1 MNFFKKSLSSKFFI
15 FIFGIILGSFL
26 SVTFLNHYINIEIL
40 RPEPAQGKLK
50 SYSLTHDNLDRT
62 YDVFVPDSLKKNAPV
77 FFIFHGSYG
86 TSAGMRGATG
96 FDFEYLAQE
105 KGFLV
110 VYPQGYKNF
119 WNDCRGSADYE
130 ANLKDVDDIGYYK
143 KVINLI
149 EKDFGIN
156 KNNIISTGIS
166 NGGHMVYKLAYEIP
180 KSTFLHAPL
189 VANLPIKNNNDCDI
203 SEVEV
208 NMAIFN
214 GTNDQINPYNGGLVS
229 LLGNDSRG
237 EVLSSEESYKY
248 WRDLSFFEEENF
260 KILPERDENLNSSV
274 TKKDVIGSKIVALYT
289 LVNGGHI
296 YASPNV
302 KYSSFFGGN
311 VNDIN
316 TAEEIYKIFENL
328 KINN

>member
-1 MNFFKKSLSSKFFI
+1 
-15 FIFGIILGSFL
+15 
-26 SVTFLNHYINIEIL
+26 
-40 RPEPAQGKLK
+40 
-50 SYSLTHDNLDRT
+50 
-62 YDVFVPDSLKKNAPV
+62 
-77 FFIFHGSYG
+77 
-86 TSAGMRGATG
+86 
-96 FDFEYLAQE
+96 
-105 KGFLV
+105 
-110 VYPQGYKNF
+110 
-119 WNDCRGSADYE
+119 
-130 ANLKDVDDIGYYK
+130 
-143 KVINLI
+143 
-149 EKDFGIN
+149 
-156 KNNIISTGIS
+156 
-166 NGGHMVYKLAYEIP
+166 
-180 KSTFLHAPL
+180 
-189 VANLPIKNNNDCDI
+189 
-203 SEVEV
+203 
-208 NMAIFN
+208 MAIFN

-260 KILPERDENLNSSV
+260 KILPERDKNLNSSV

-328 KINN
+328 KIKN

>member
-1 MNFFKKSLSSKFFI
+1 
-15 FIFGIILGSFL
+15 
-26 SVTFLNHYINIEIL
+26 
-40 RPEPAQGKLK
+40 
-50 SYSLTHDNLDRT
+50 
-62 YDVFVPDSLKKNAPV
+62 
-77 FFIFHGSYG
+77 
-86 TSAGMRGATG
+86 
-96 FDFEYLAQE
+96 
-105 KGFLV
+105 
-110 VYPQGYKNF
+110 
-119 WNDCRGSADYE
+119 
-130 ANLKDVDDIGYYK
+130 
-143 KVINLI
+143 
-149 EKDFGIN
+149 
-156 KNNIISTGIS
+156 
-166 NGGHMVYKLAYEIP
+166 MVYKLAYEIP

-274 TKKDVIGSKIVALYT
+274 TKKDVVGSKIVALYT

-328 KINN
+328 KIKN

>member
-1 MNFFKKSLSSKFFI
+1 
-15 FIFGIILGSFL
+15 
-26 SVTFLNHYINIEIL
+26 
-40 RPEPAQGKLK
+40 
-50 SYSLTHDNLDRT
+50 
-62 YDVFVPDSLKKNAPV
+62 
-77 FFIFHGSYG
+77 
-86 TSAGMRGATG
+86 
-96 FDFEYLAQE
+96 
-105 KGFLV
+105 
-110 VYPQGYKNF
+110 
-119 WNDCRGSADYE
+119 
-130 ANLKDVDDIGYYK
+130 
-143 KVINLI
+143 
-149 EKDFGIN
+149 
-156 KNNIISTGIS
+156 
-166 NGGHMVYKLAYEIP
+166 MVYKLAYEIP
-180 KSTFLHAPL
+180 NSTFLHAPL

-237 EVLSSEESYKY
+237 EVISSEESYKY

-274 TKKDVIGSKIVALYT
+274 TKKDVVGSKIVALYT

-328 KINN
+328 KIKN

>member
-1 MNFFKKSLSSKFFI
+1 
-15 FIFGIILGSFL
+15 
-26 SVTFLNHYINIEIL
+26 
-40 RPEPAQGKLK
+40 
-50 SYSLTHDNLDRT
+50 
-62 YDVFVPDSLKKNAPV
+62 
-77 FFIFHGSYG
+77 
-86 TSAGMRGATG
+86 MRGATG

-180 KSTFLHAPL
+180 NSTVLHAPL

-229 LLGNDSRG
+229 LLGNVSRG

-248 WRDLSFFEEENF
+248 WRDLSSFEEEKF
-260 KILPERDENLNSSV
+260 KVLPERDENLNSSV

-328 KINN
+328 KVKN

>member
-1 MNFFKKSLSSKFFI
+1 
-15 FIFGIILGSFL
+15 
-26 SVTFLNHYINIEIL
+26 
-40 RPEPAQGKLK
+40 
-50 SYSLTHDNLDRT
+50 
-62 YDVFVPDSLKKNAPV
+62 
-77 FFIFHGSYG
+77 
-86 TSAGMRGATG
+86 
-96 FDFEYLAQE
+96 
-105 KGFLV
+105 
-110 VYPQGYKNF
+110 
-119 WNDCRGSADYE
+119 
-130 ANLKDVDDIGYYK
+130 
-143 KVINLI
+143 
-149 EKDFGIN
+149 
-156 KNNIISTGIS
+156 
-166 NGGHMVYKLAYEIP
+166 MVYKLAYEIP
-180 KSTFLHAPL
+180 NSTVLHAPL

-229 LLGNDSRG
+229 LLGNVSRG

-248 WRDLSFFEEENF
+248 WRDLSSFEEEKF
-260 KILPERDENLNSSV
+260 KVLPERDENLNSSV

-328 KINN
+328 KVKN

>member
-1 MNFFKKSLSSKFFI
+1 
-15 FIFGIILGSFL
+15 
-26 SVTFLNHYINIEIL
+26 
-40 RPEPAQGKLK
+40 
-50 SYSLTHDNLDRT
+50 
-62 YDVFVPDSLKKNAPV
+62 
-77 FFIFHGSYG
+77 
-86 TSAGMRGATG
+86 
-96 FDFEYLAQE
+96 
-105 KGFLV
+105 
-110 VYPQGYKNF
+110 
-119 WNDCRGSADYE
+119 
-130 ANLKDVDDIGYYK
+130 
-143 KVINLI
+143 
-149 EKDFGIN
+149 
-156 KNNIISTGIS
+156 
-166 NGGHMVYKLAYEIP
+166 MVYKLAYEIP
-180 KSTFLHAPL
+180 NSTFLHAPL

-274 TKKDVIGSKIVALYT
+274 TKKDVVGSKIVALYT

-328 KINN
+328 KIKN

>member
-1 MNFFKKSLSSKFFI
+1 MSFFKKNLPSKI
-15 FIFGIILGSFL
+15 FVFGIILGSFL
-26 SVTFLNHYINIEIL
+26 SVTFLNYYINVEIL
-40 RPEPAQGKLK
+40 RSEPSQGKFI
-50 SYSLTHDNLDRT
+50 SYSFTHDNLDRT
-62 YDVFVPDSLKKNAPV
+62 YDVFVPDSLKKNTSV
-77 FFIFHGSYG
+77 IFVFHGSYG
-86 TSAGMRGATG
+86 TSEGMREATG

-119 WNDCRGSADYE
+119 WNDCRASADYE
-130 ANLKDVDDIGYYK
+130 ANLLDIDDIGYYRT
-143 KVINLI
+143 VINLI

-156 KNNIISTGIS
+156 KNHIISTGIS

-180 KSTFLHAPL
+180 NSTYLYAPL
-189 VANLPIKNNNDCDI
+189 VANLPIKKNNDCNI
-203 SEVEV
+203 SQVEV

-237 EVLSSEESYKY
+237 KVLSSEESYKY
-248 WRDLSFFEEENF
+248 WRDLSSYEKESF
-260 KILPERDENLNSSV
+260 KILPERDKNLNSSV
-274 TKKDVIGSKIVALYT
+274 TKKNVFGSRIVALYT

-302 KYSSFFGGN
+302 KYSPFFGGN

-316 TAEEIYKIFENL
+316 TAEEIYKIFESL
-328 KINN
+328 KSKN

>member
-1 MNFFKKSLSSKFFI
+1 
-15 FIFGIILGSFL
+15 
-26 SVTFLNHYINIEIL
+26 
-40 RPEPAQGKLK
+40 
-50 SYSLTHDNLDRT
+50 
-62 YDVFVPDSLKKNAPV
+62 
-77 FFIFHGSYG
+77 
-86 TSAGMRGATG
+86 
-96 FDFEYLAQE
+96 
-105 KGFLV
+105 
-110 VYPQGYKNF
+110 
-119 WNDCRGSADYE
+119 
-130 ANLKDVDDIGYYK
+130 
-143 KVINLI
+143 
-149 EKDFGIN
+149 
-156 KNNIISTGIS
+156 
-166 NGGHMVYKLAYEIP
+166 MVYKLAYEIP
-180 KSTFLHAPL
+180 NRTFLHAPL

-260 KILPERDENLNSSV
+260 KILPERDKNLNSSV

-328 KINN
+328 KIKN